1 MRMNQ
6 LTTIDF
12 LNFFEEF
19 FMKLSKHLFAFSL
32 VFSAASFTTVYAQ
45 DKHHSHAD
53 AVSAVSASHM
63 VEGEIKKINRE
74 NKKMTI
80 KHGDIKSL
88 DMPGMTMVFQIRD
101 TSLLETFKAGDK
113 VKFVAEK
120 LDGGFVVTGMQ
131 LAK

>member
-1 MRMNQ
+1 MKIIKSVM
-6 LTTIDF
+6 TIST
-12 LNFFEEF
+12 L
-19 FMKLSKHLFAFSL
+19 LLATASVFAS
-32 VFSAASFTTVYAQ
+32 
-45 DKHHSHAD
+45 SHAGVTTGKE
-53 AVSAVSASHM
+53 AA
-63 VEGEIKKINRE
+63 KKETVAPLRTSSKKTDITDIYTRKIDKE

-80 KHGDIKSL
+80 KHGEIKNL

>member
-1 MRMNQ
+1 
-6 LTTIDF
+6 
-12 LNFFEEF
+12 
-19 FMKLSKHLFAFSL
+19 MKLSKHLFSALL
-32 VFSAASFTTVYAQ
+32 VFSATGFASVYAQ
-45 DKHHSHAD
+45 DKHHSSAD
-53 AVSAVSASHM
+53 AVSAVAADNM
-63 VEGEIKKINRE
+63 ADGEIKKVDRD

-101 TSLLETFKAGDK
+101 TTLLESFKAGDK

-120 LDGGFVVTGMQ
+120 LDGAFVVTGMH

>member
-1 MRMNQ
+1 
-6 LTTIDF
+6 
-12 LNFFEEF
+12 
-19 FMKLSKHLFAFSL
+19 MKLSKYLFAFLL
-32 VFSAASFTTVYAQ
+32 VSSAAWFTTVYAQ
-45 DKHHSHAD
+45 DKHHSSAD
-53 AVSAVSASHM
+53 AVSAVAADNM
-63 VEGEIKKINRE
+63 ADGEIRKIDRD

-101 TSLLETFKAGDK
+101 INLLEAFKAGDK

-120 LDGGFVVTGMQ
+120 LDGAFVVTGMQ

>member
-1 MRMNQ
+1 
-6 LTTIDF
+6 
-12 LNFFEEF
+12 
-19 FMKLSKHLFAFSL
+19 MKISKRLFAFFL
-32 VFSAASFTTVYAQ
+32 VISATCFAAVHAQ
-45 DKHHSHAD
+45 DKPNPNPPAGVMSVDNMAD
-53 AVSAVSASHM
+53 
-63 VEGEIKKINRE
+63 GEIRKIDRD

-101 TSLLETFKAGDK
+101 TALLEAFKTGDK

-120 LDGGFVVTGMQ
+120 LDGAFVVTGMQ

>member
-1 MRMNQ
+1 
-6 LTTIDF
+6 
-12 LNFFEEF
+12 
-19 FMKLSKHLFAFSL
+19 MKLSKHLFAFSL
-32 VFSAASFTTVYAQ
+32 VFSAASFTAVYAQ

-63 VEGEIKKINRE
+63 AEGEIKKINRD

-101 TSLLETFKAGDK
+101 NSILQTFKAGDK
-113 VKFVAEK
+113 VKFVIEK
-120 LDGGFVVTGMQ
+120 LDGAFVVTSMQ
-131 LAK
+131 LAN